1 MIMPIHAIR
10 LSKIKRRKKL
20 PPEMLKNSNSSPL
33 AAGSNGGDERA
44 RTADLL
50 VANQALSRLS
60 YIPILNP
67 LQGPAR
73 DDEPARLRSTVHP
86 RHRSPAFHVM
96 RLVPIHSDMVG
107 LPGFEP
113 GTSRLSGARSDQLSY
128 RPATLPARTASHLP
142 RRDSPRHSAEI
153 QIFGI
158 QDNPHTRCGV
168 IRKNRIWTARDGPS
182 TLKRRFVLQS
192 SCRAREAHG
201 GVARSSGKKAAR
213 SHRTA
218 KTPSLPSRAF

>member
-60 YIPILNP
+60 YIPTSNS

-73 DDEPARLRSTVHP
+73 DDEPARFRSTVHP
-86 RHRSPAFHVM
+86 RHR
-96 RLVPIHSDMVG
+96 I
-107 LPGFEP
+107 
-113 GTSRLSGARSDQLSY
+113 
-128 RPATLPARTASHLP
+128 
-142 RRDSPRHSAEI
+142 
-153 QIFGI
+153 
-158 QDNPHTRCGV
+158 
-168 IRKNRIWTARDGPS
+168 
-182 TLKRRFVLQS
+182 RRFMPCAS
-192 SCRAREAHG
+192 SPSIPIWWAYLDLNQGPRAYQ
-201 GVARSSGKKAAR
+201 ARAL
-213 SHRTA
+213 TN
-218 KTPSLPSRAF
+218 

>member
-20 PPEMLKNSNSSPL
+20 PPELLKNSNSSTT
-33 AAGSNGGDERA
+33 AAGSDGGDERA

-60 YIPILNP
+60 YIPV
-67 LQGPAR
+67 LQSDSGNGPR
-73 DDEPARLRSTVHP
+73 HEPARFRSTVHP

-96 RLVPIHSDMVG
+96 RLAPNHSDMVG

-128 RPATLPARTASHLP
+128 RPATSPERPETHPP
-142 RRDSPRHSAEI
+142 RRASPRHSAGIEI
-153 QIFGI
+153 HRTR
-158 QDNPHTRCGV
+158 DNPHTRCGV
-168 IRKNRIWTARDGPS
+168 ILKNRIWTARDGPS

-192 SCRAREAHG
+192 SCHTPKAQG
-201 GVARSSGKKAAR
+201 GVARSSGK
-213 SHRTA
+213 
-218 KTPSLPSRAF
+218 